1 MFHKIKTLI
10 QSIAQ
15 FFVEKSP
22 ADLTWRWVWDEES
35 SQPIKHDSNP
45 WLAYYASSP
54 KRKSDRSSD
63 PVNEAQSDLDW
74 DSQKLIQFSRDKS
87 KGFLPG
93 INLR

>member
-15 FFVEKSP
+15 FFVEKPS

-35 SQPIKHDSNP
+35 NQPIKQDSNP

-54 KRKSDRSSD
+54 KRKSDRSNVT
-63 PVNEAQSDLDW
+63 VNEAQADADW